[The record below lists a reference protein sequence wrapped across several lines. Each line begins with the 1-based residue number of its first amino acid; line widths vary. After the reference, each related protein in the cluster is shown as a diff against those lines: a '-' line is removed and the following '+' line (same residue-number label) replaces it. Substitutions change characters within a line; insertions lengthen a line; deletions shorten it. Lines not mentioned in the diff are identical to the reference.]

1 MNVLQLLASSNFLT
15 VNMAIA
21 KQVGNDAAILLAELA
36 SSQVY
41 FERAGQLTEDGMFF
55 ETVEQVE
62 EATNLSKYQQA
73 KAIKKLEE
81 VGVLRSKVRGVPAK
95 RYFCIDGEKA
105 AGLVDNK
112 KSKNSTT
119 GSQKTLPQE
128 VKKLDGNYKRI
139 TKKETNKRIIKDAP
153 VNNAVEN
160 SSLSGPVKEKV
171 LDFLAYRAEIKK
183 PYKSERSV
191 RCLLTQIEK
200 QEQEHGAM
208 AVIRCIDET
217 MQNGWLGLFWNKIP
231 RTTPDTS
238 ASMAE
243 LARMM
248 DEGMIV

>member
-55 ETVEQVE
+55 ETVDQVE

-112 KSKNSTT
+112 KSKNLTA
-119 GSQKTLPQE
+119 GGQKTLPQE

-139 TKKETNKRIIKDAP
+139 NRKENKKRVIKETP
-153 VNNAVEN
+153 VNTAVEN
-160 SSLSGPVKEKV
+160 ASISEPVREKV
-171 LDFLAYRAEIKK
+171 FDFLAYRTEIKK

-191 RCLLTQIEK
+191 KCLLTQIEK
-200 QEQEHGAM
+200 QEQEHGAT
-208 AVIRCIDET
+208 AVIQCIDET
-217 MQNGWLGLFWNKIP
+217 MQNGWLGIFWNKIP
-231 RTTPDTS
+231 KAQVDTS

-248 DEGMIV
+248 DEGVI

>member
-73 KAIKKLEE
+73 KAVKKLEE
-81 VGVLRSKVRGVPAK
+81 VGVLRSKVKGVPAK
-95 RYFCIDGEKA
+95 RYFRIDGEKA

-112 KSKNSTT
+112 KSKNLTA
-119 GSQKTLPQE
+119 GGQKTLPQE

-139 TKKETNKRIIKDAP
+139 TTKETNKRVIKGTP
-153 VNNAVEN
+153 VNNTVEN
-160 SSLSGPVKEKV
+160 ASLSEPVKEKV
-171 LDFLAYRAEIKK
+171 LDFLAYREEIKK
-183 PYKSERSV
+183 PFKSERGIKSLV
-191 RCLLTQIEK
+191 AQVEK
-200 QEQEHGAM
+200 QEQMHGAT
-208 AVIRCIDET
+208 AVIKCIDT
-217 MQNGWLGLFWNKIP
+217 SMQNCWQGIFWDRIQRAQANSP
-231 RTTPDTS
+231 AD
-238 ASMAE
+238 MAE
-243 LARMM
+243 IARLM
-248 DEGMIV
+248 DEGVI